1 MKSLSEQPTPPNL
14 GAQPTWHPLQSQAP
28 CPGSGSRKKLPRL
41 LLHEP
46 VPGVSVQVFCSSDV
60 FRHGSHAR
68 HALACL
74 SFQLRKSEQPTDLTA
89 RNAQREMPNAGACG
103 HVVPL
108 AMCDCTIKARAQLCE
123 SCETFACQPC
133 AMTVQWRTKLTVH

>member
-74 SFQLRKSEQPTDLTA
+74 SFQLRKSEQPTDLRPSRSFSHSAKCPTLVRVGMSSLLQCATA
-89 RNAQREMPNAGACG
+89 RLRLVLNCVRA
-103 HVVPL
+103 
-108 AMCDCTIKARAQLCE
+108 ARLLLV
-123 SCETFACQPC
+123 SP
-133 AMTVQWRTKLTVH
+133 VQ